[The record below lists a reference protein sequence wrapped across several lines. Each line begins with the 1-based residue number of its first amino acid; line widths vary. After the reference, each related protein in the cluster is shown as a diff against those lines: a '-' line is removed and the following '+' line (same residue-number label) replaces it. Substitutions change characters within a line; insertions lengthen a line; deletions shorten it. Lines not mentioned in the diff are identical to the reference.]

1 MNIDYPSPNF
11 DERPAGTDI
20 DILVL
25 HYTGLKT
32 LQEALDRL
40 IDPASKVSAHYV
52 VAENGEIFCL
62 VPEDKRAWHAGVSYW
77 RGLTDVNAHSIGIE
91 LENPGHEFGYH
102 IFPSLQM
109 NALIDL
115 SRDLLSRYE
124 ITGRNIV
131 GHSDIAPRRK
141 KDPGELFDWKFMA
154 NKGVGLWPAEN
165 TGKGPWHDL
174 EIWLSALGYETNNI
188 TATLRAFQRHYLPS
202 SISGQAD
209 TITRRTIN
217 ALVALVGENGSS

>member
-40 IDPASKVSAHYV
+40 IDGASKVSAHYL
-52 VAENGEIFCL
+52 VAENGKIFCL

-91 LENPGHEFGYH
+91 LENPGHQFGYEKFSKKQINSLIKLSKILSNH
-102 IFPSLQM
+102 I
-109 NALIDL
+109 I
-115 SRDLLSRYE
+115 
-124 ITGRNIV
+124 
-131 GHSDIAPRRK
+131 
-141 KDPGELFDWKFMA
+141 
-154 NKGVGLWPAEN
+154 
-165 TGKGPWHDL
+165 
-174 EIWLSALGYETNNI
+174 
-188 TATLRAFQRHYLPS
+188 
-202 SISGQAD
+202 
-209 TITRRTIN
+209 
-217 ALVALVGENGSS
+217 